1 MSTPVT
7 GGRDGEG
14 QIAALGEELAHVRAR
29 GLDSLDLPLG
39 GHGPVAAPTL
49 ELLAHIYT
57 DIWTPARGPL
67 IRQLLIDGLAA
78 WQGQGHQSEAELV
91 QRLYFPPDG
100 TPPDESLPG
109 PLLDAARRASGRS
122 KASFEKHRRAAFRLF
137 AAFLIDFVELGARA
151 PQFSLPPAVVS
162 DGPPAVRGRTRRRL
176 LRSATAVAGGVGV
189 AVVVGLHPD
198 SAEASA
204 TFRFDALGG
213 GSAYIRVFPGV
224 GPDDLVHNGTFMD
237 GQTVPAVCKTTGRL
251 VVSDPSV
258 GERPRQ
264 SDVWVQVIGSPG
276 LTQYAR
282 LTYGDIDEAAL
293 AALPTC

>member
-1 MSTPVT
+1 MSTPAT
-7 GGRDGEG
+7 GGWDGER
-14 QIAALGEELAHVRAR
+14 QIAALGVELAHVRAR

-39 GHGPVAAPTL
+39 GHGPVAAPIL
-49 ELLAHIYT
+49 ELLARAYSDDWAT
-57 DIWTPARGPL
+57 ARGPH
-67 IRQLLIDGLAA
+67 IRQLLLDGLAA
-78 WQGQGHQSEAELV
+78 WQGQGHQSEAALV
-91 QRLYFPPDG
+91 RRLFFPPDG
-100 TPPDESLPG
+100 TPADASLPG
-109 PLLDAARRASGRS
+109 RLLDAAEEASGRS

-151 PQFSLPPAVVS
+151 PSSLPPAVVS
-162 DGPPAVRGRTRRRL
+162 DGPPAARGRRRRRL

-189 AVVVGLHPD
+189 ALVVGLHPD

-213 GSAYIRVFPGV
+213 GSPYIRVFPGV

-264 SDVWVQVIGSPG
+264 SDVWVQIIGSPG
-276 LTQYAR
+276 LTQFAR
-282 LTYGDIDEAAL
+282 LTYGDIDPQAL
-293 AALPTC
+293 AALPEC